1 MKIKDWNVMIHRTGF
16 DHSFKSDM
24 RTYDNIRKL
33 ETGQGDNYT
42 AGCLLDIIILI
53 STLKWWQ

>member
-1 MKIKDWNVMIHRTGF
+1 MKIKDWNVMIHRNSF